1 MAQFNFSKQPW
12 NEDTFHKLLGHMK
25 TAVEKH
31 DYDSGW
37 VPTPADKVFEHNLTV
52 LPAVVHVQTSDDPAG
67 VNFQSDGYTAVN
79 STTITVTGTKAYT
92 RVLLNK

>member
-1 MAQFNFSKQPW
+1 MAQFNFPKIKW
-12 NEDTFHKLLGHMK
+12 NEDVFHRLLGTMK
-25 TAVEKH
+25 SAVERH

-37 VPTPADKVFEHNLTV
+37 VPTPADKVFEHNMTV

-67 VNFQSDGYTAVN
+67 TNFQNDGYSAVN
-79 STTITVTGTKAYT
+79 SSTITVTGTKAYT